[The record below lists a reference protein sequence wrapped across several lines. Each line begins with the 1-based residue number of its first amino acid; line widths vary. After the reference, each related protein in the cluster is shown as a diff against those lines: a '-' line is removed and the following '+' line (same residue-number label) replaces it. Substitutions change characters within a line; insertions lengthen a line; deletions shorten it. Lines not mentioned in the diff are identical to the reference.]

1 MNKLL
6 YILIAIAVIIV
17 IAFFVMGIMSKKGQ
31 ALGLKEGHLQA
42 CVSTENCVISEVIDN
57 QAATIEPLS
66 FSEPKPVFI
75 DRLTMAINS
84 MGGEVVTSDSS
95 YIASTFTSGV
105 FGFVDDVEFRVT
117 DDQQLHFRSS
127 SRVGRKDFGANK
139 KRIEQL
145 KALLADQ

>member
-1 MNKLL
+1 M
-6 YILIAIAVIIV
+6 
-17 IAFFVMGIMSKKGQ
+17 
-31 ALGLKEGHLQA
+31 
-42 CVSTENCVISEVIDN
+42 
-57 QAATIEPLS
+57 
-66 FSEPKPVFI
+66 
-75 DRLTMAINS
+75 
-84 MGGEVVTSDSS
+84 
-95 YIASTFTSGV
+95 

>member
-17 IAFFVMGIMSKKGQ
+17 IAFFVLGMLSKKGQ
-31 ALGLKEGHLQA
+31 ALGLKEWHLQA
-42 CVSTENCVISEVIDN
+42 CISTENCVISEVIDN
-57 QAATIEPLS
+57 HPATIESLT
-66 FSEPKPVFI
+66 FSQEKPVFM
-75 DRLTMAINS
+75 DKLKTAIEA
-84 MGGEVVTSDSS
+84 MGGEIVTSDSS

-105 FGFVDDVEFRVT
+105 FGFVDDVEFRIT